1 MRRLMTRLG
10 IMRDQSGWLVRPG
23 YATNTTTSTLEPRRV
38 MSKAT
43 RSISCIALALTASF
57 LGVAPAVQAQAPGQ
71 DATQAPA
78 PGDKPAQ
85 KRPRRTD
92 RIFARDLEGIWVSA
106 AYLDALR
113 ATRAPLEASKK
124 VAPLVIKVQKEG
136 YGYPL
141 VRTDFD
147 RAVLLRV
154 IDIQPEEKPGA
165 FRVVLAADDMNPVS
179 ASETTNISF
188 RGQKNEQG
196 RFERLA
202 VADPT
207 FGKRKFQDV
216 IRLEE
221 GLAPT
226 VNGIVIAGSY
236 ADDKG
241 GQYSFSRNGEAE
253 VPGGRFRYDVRLSPK
268 GANCSI
274 IEEAQD
280 EAAVPRPRF
289 GFRWKGQ
296 ALELYEVDA
305 KKPDNLRCGAKPVAV
320 LTPKAGEGEK

>member
-1 MRRLMTRLG
+1 MRRLRTRFG
-10 IMRDQSGWLVRPG
+10 IMRDRCGWLVRPG
-23 YATNTTTSTLEPRRV
+23 RATNAITSTLEPRRV

-43 RSISCIALALTASF
+43 RSLSCIALALTACF
-57 LGVAPAVQAQAPGQ
+57 LGVTPAVQAQTPGQ
-71 DATQAPA
+71 DAAQAPA
-78 PGDKPAQ
+78 PGDKPPQ

-92 RIFARDLEGIWVSA
+92 RIFARDLEGIWVNA

-136 YGYPL
+136 YSYPL

-154 IDIQPEEKPGA
+154 IDIQPEVKPGA

-202 VADPT
+202 IAEPT
-207 FGKRKFQDV
+207 FAKRKFQDFV
-216 IRLEE
+216 RVEE
-221 GLAPT
+221 GLAPL
-226 VNGIVIAGSY
+226 VNGIVIAGRY

-241 GQYSFSRNGEAE
+241 AEYSFSRSGEAE

-280 EAAVPRPRF
+280 EAAAPRPRF
-289 GFRWKGQ
+289 GFRWKGP